1 MKLATTLLFEAS
13 FPFWFESL
21 RVDFAVVLNWKS
33 FDIEVDGVAEIH
45 VVFTELAANK
55 KGAMKLQHVQDL
67 LCRATSVLGPG
78 PSG

>member
-45 VVFTELAANK
+45 VVFTHLS
-55 KGAMKLQHVQDL
+55 L
-67 LCRATSVLGPG
+67 VLDPVDE
-78 PSG
+78 SIQSCSFEADTL